1 LIENVRAE
9 GLIHGKEQDDENASG
24 MTEDITRYKFYK
36 FYKPCGEECDLI
48 LDVIPHSS
56 YGSVLSVLI
65 NYDNPAEASGNA
77 AKLPTW

>member
-1 LIENVRAE
+1 MA
-9 GLIHGKEQDDENASG
+9 
-24 MTEDITRYKFYK
+24 EDITRYKFYK